1 MDVWQIAFDSE
12 LNRNTISLGRR
23 SSLSMPRQ
31 GKLATFNMGPGGK
44 SRTAYFPC
52 TSRGWYTFEFTAS
65 SESRDFGEV
74 ALRQDQALP
83 TLGTICSS
91 YTGNGKG
98 CFAYDSLYIGI
109 YMRQKEP

>member
-1 MDVWQIAFDSE
+1 MDVWQVAFDSE
-12 LNRNTISLGRR
+12 LDRNTISLGRR
-23 SSLSMPRQ
+23 ASLSMLRR
-31 GKLATFNMGPGGK
+31 GKLATFSMGPEGK

-52 TSRGWYTFEFTAS
+52 ISGGWYTFEFTAS

-83 TLGTICSS
+83 MLGTICLI
-91 YTGNGKG
+91 YQKH
-98 CFAYDSLYIGI
+98 FVYDSPYVGI

>member
-1 MDVWQIAFDSE
+1 MDVWQVAFDSE

-52 TSRGWYTFEFTAS
+52 TSGGWYTFEFTAS

-83 TLGTICSS
+83 TLGTICS
-91 YTGNGKG
+91 
-98 CFAYDSLYIGI
+98 
-109 YMRQKEP
+109 